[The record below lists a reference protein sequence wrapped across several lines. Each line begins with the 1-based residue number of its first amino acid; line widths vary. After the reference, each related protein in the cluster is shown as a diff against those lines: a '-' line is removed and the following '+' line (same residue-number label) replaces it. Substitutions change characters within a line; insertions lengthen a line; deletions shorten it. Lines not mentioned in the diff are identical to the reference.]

1 MDETLKEME
10 KELASLKQELI
21 DIATAIK
28 FCKTKDEREE
38 LFEDKKIIQWD
49 IDEVTAEIANY
60 KELMAQIES
69 EKSPKDDG
77 IETVE
82 TEEA

>member
-21 DIATAIK
+21 DISTAIK
-28 FCKTKDEREE
+28 FCKTKDERED

-69 EKSPKDDG
+69 EKSPEDDG

>member
-28 FCKTKDEREE
+28 FCKTKDERED

-69 EKSPKDDG
+69 EKSPEDDG